1 MGKVWGLVG
10 ASIGAAGVGTM
21 MTIAVPVSPIIP
33 AIASFI
39 PLFGIMRTNPGT
51 TKPAVRAGLL
61 GTFAVLTGMTLSP
74 LVQYPLMVD
83 PIILPMAF
91 GATTT
96 IFVGASLVSLVAPR
110 GRMLS
115 MGGPLT
121 GGLFGLMGLGI
132 MGIFYPHPM
141 LLNVYMYGGIL
152 LFAAFTAYET
162 QQILNDYRM
171 GVRDAVSHSVGLF
184 IDFVSIFRKIL
195 FLLTMRGDD

>member
-1 MGKVWGLVG
+1 
-10 ASIGAAGVGTM
+10 M
-21 MTIAVPVSPIIP
+21 MTIVCRSPFTQP
-33 AIASFI
+33 LLRSS
-39 PLFGIMRTNPGT
+39 LFGIMRTNPST
-51 TKPAVRAGLL
+51 TKPAVRAALL
-61 GTFAVLTGMTLSP
+61 GSFAVLTGMTLSP
-74 LVQYPLMVD
+74 LVQYSLMVD

-91 GATTT
+91 GAATT

-132 MGIFYPHPM
+132 VGIFYPHPM
-141 LLNVYMYGGIL
+141 LMNVYMYGGIL